1 MLLESYWLMQYVHVK
16 NAKNLKYQEQRGKN
30 HFNADSEWNLN
41 VCSKPPMGKVGDV
54 CCGVCT
60 RRFVDHLLSQENIE
74 NSPRIELVLRRY
86 CKVYFLLYVNVLNFH
101 PDIISMI
108 FSDAGSVIDT

>member
-1 MLLESYWLMQYVHVK
+1 
-16 NAKNLKYQEQRGKN
+16 
-30 HFNADSEWNLN
+30 
-41 VCSKPPMGKVGDV
+41 MGKVGDV
-54 CCGVCT
+54 CCGVRT
-60 RRFVDHLLSQENIE
+60 RQFVDHLLSQEKIE